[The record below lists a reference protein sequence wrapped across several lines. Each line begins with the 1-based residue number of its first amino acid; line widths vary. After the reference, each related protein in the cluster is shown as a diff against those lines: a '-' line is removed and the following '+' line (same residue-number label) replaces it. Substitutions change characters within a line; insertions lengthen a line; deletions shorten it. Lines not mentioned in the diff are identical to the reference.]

1 MLWMSYLPK
10 IFKGPLGVASLVGH
24 DSFGDFSWEDSST
37 LPLNSYIPAQDLFE
51 ATPLKRFSD

>member
-1 MLWMSYLPK
+1 MSYLPK
-10 IFKGPLGVASLVGH
+10 ISKRPLGVASLVEH
-24 DSFGDFSWEDSST
+24 DSFGDFSLEGSGT